1 MGKKIRLA
9 FDRGTY
15 HTALHAA
22 STCVKSTATRTNQ
35 LLHRRACKCR
45 DVDMHLQPFSRL
57 PLNVEHTCMQV
68 GQQALFAAELYA
80 WFCVG
85 EVIGRGGSLA
95 GYKI

>member
-1 MGKKIRLA
+1 MGQKIRLA
-9 FDRGTY
+9 SDRGTY

-22 STCVKSTATRTNQ
+22 STCVKLLAKPTNQ
-35 LLHRRACKCR
+35 PLDRHACKCR
-45 DVDMHLQPFSRL
+45 VHLHFFPRL
-57 PLNVEHTCMQV
+57 PLISEHTCMQV